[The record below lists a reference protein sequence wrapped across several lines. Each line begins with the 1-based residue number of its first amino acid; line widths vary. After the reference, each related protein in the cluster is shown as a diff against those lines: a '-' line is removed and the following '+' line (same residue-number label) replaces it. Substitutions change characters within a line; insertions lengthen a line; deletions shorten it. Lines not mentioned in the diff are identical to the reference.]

1 MLWTVGVADFT
12 AKHFDASFAAM
23 HSKPGGH
30 GMRHIVLAIVMAA
43 GVSLI
48 GILAAS
54 AAPAN
59 GQAIA
64 QAIKQTD
71 QITPAA
77 GGCGRGWHRGRYGH
91 CRPN

>member
-1 MLWTVGVADFT
+1 
-12 AKHFDASFAAM
+12 
-23 HSKPGGH
+23 
-30 GMRHIVLAIVMAA
+30 MRHIVLAIVMAA

-48 GILAAS
+48 GSVAAS

-59 GQAIA
+59 GQAMA
-64 QAIKQTD
+64 QAVKQTD
-71 QITPAA
+71 QITPVA